1 MNNSVKTV
9 LLMDNDDKIKGK
21 GINII
26 KKFEDVIVP
35 DGEAPETTLL
45 KLAMD
50 GSIKKA
56 LESHNEKRTSIVN
69 RVTLERTGNEVK
81 LAEIDIDD
89 VSILIK

>member
-1 MNNSVKTV
+1 MTNSVKTV

-35 DGEAPETTLL
+35 EGEASETTLL

-50 GSIKKA
+50 GSIKTA
-56 LESHNEKRTSIVN
+56 LKSHNEKRSVIVN
-69 RVTLERTGNEVK
+69 KVTLERTGISIK
-81 LAEIDIDD
+81 LPDIDIED
-89 VSILIK
+89 ITIIIK

>member
-9 LLMDNDDKIKGK
+9 LLMDNDIKLKGK
-21 GINII
+21 GLNII

-35 DGEAPETTLL
+35 EGEAPETTLL

-50 GSIKKA
+50 GNIKKA
-56 LESHNEKRTSIVN
+56 LESHNEKRSVIIN
-69 RVTLERTGNEVK
+69 KVTLERTGIEVK
-81 LAEIDIDD
+81 LPEIDIED